1 MFPSIVQ
8 LDTPLGLWASKLE
21 YAQCVVIHY
30 NSPPEPAMYEQTPE
44 RPQQM
49 TDADRYAADVK

>member
-1 MFPSIVQ
+1 MFPSIVKS
-8 LDTPLGLWASKLE
+8 DTLLGLWTSKLE
-21 YAQCVVIHY
+21 YAQGVIHY